1 MVTWTAF
8 AILAMFTIIY
18 DHRYVASPENVIQ
31 LIILGITAALVL
43 RPDQE
48 VIILTFQ
55 SEIIIYFC
63 QSH

>member
-1 MVTWTAF
+1 
-8 AILAMFTIIY
+8 MFVFNIIY

-63 QSH
+63 QFAQSRSSV